1 MACSDN
7 NEYKIGFLPNALASL
22 KLLGIASPDQVTFQP
37 ASSFYSRSDFSRVGD
52 GFIAVSWVFDI
63 ISIDRLANLLSYLN
77 GATWNDIYIRTDMRD
92 GTIPMAENAF
102 KVYSAIMW
110 KPMLFGKEGNPVA
123 KSAVAMQTVNIQF
136 MNLVEQIGYL

>member
-1 MACSDN
+1 MACN
-7 NEYKIGFLPNALASL
+7 NDYKIGYTPAALVSL
-22 KLLGIASPDQVTFQP
+22 RLLGIAPPDQVTFQP
-37 ASSFYSRSDFSRVGD
+37 ASTYYSRSDFSRVGD
-52 GFIAVSWVFDI
+52 GFIAVAWVFDI
-63 ISIDRLANLLSYLN
+63 ISIDRLANLLAYLD
-77 GATWNDIYIRTDMRD
+77 GDTWNDVYIRTDMRD

-123 KSAVAMQTVNIQF
+123 KSARAMQTVNIQF